1 MKSIR
6 TGHAFGKTVLILLL
20 AGALPGIVVS
30 VKRPA
35 STLTVLA
42 DVTFSQASLFLL
54 WGLMH
59 LLGNLHVFTSFT
71 YGMRKLREL
80 IANRQR
86 PSAHAKDDYLHYRNA
101 RPHHNDVKQL
111 MTCAGILVVVSLVFT
126 LLAIR

>member
-1 MKSIR
+1 MKFLR
-6 TGHAFGKTVLILLL
+6 TGHVFGKTALILLL

-59 LLGNLHVFTSFT
+59 LLGNLHALTSFT
-71 YGMRKLREL
+71 YGVRKLREL

-86 PSAHAKDDYLHYRNA
+86 PSAHAKDLHYRDA

-111 MTCAGILVVVSLVFT
+111 MTCSAILVVVSLVFT